1 MSGENVKTCDLI
13 NTEYSD
19 LAHIWNTSSRKLKS
33 FWEKKEAEHL
43 YECVCVC
50 GPVGIK
56 DQVYVWCFGIGVGI
70 VAVGIVGGPVRGR
83 NT

>member
-19 LAHIWNTSSRKLKS
+19 LAHIWNTSSRKPKS

-50 GPVGIK
+50 
-56 DQVYVWCFGIGVGI
+56 
-70 VAVGIVGGPVRGR
+70 AGR
-83 NT
+83 WA